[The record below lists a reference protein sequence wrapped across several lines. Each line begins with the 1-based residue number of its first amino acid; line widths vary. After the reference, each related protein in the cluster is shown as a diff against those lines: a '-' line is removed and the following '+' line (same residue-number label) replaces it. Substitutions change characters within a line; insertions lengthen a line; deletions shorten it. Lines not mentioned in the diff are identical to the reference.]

1 MFRTA
6 MAASLSAL
14 AITTAG
20 TAVLAGGAYTTRI
33 EPRPF
38 YGATVTLEEGVRVF
52 RPLPVT
58 RHVVIN
64 PGNKASVSVN
74 YNEERTY
81 NYSRSDN
88 YDHSSGNGSNGGG
101 DYGGG
106 SFGGFSGDGSAGG
119 GKHRGAG
126 GGDFGGRRGF
136 HHGGKPGGKP
146 GGKLN

>member
-1 MFRTA
+1 MSCVNRLTLTA
-6 MAASLSAL
+6 LLTLVASATSS
-14 AITTAG
+14 
-20 TAVLAGGAYTTRI
+20 LAGQATTTRI

-88 YDHSSGNGSNGGG
+88 YDHSSGGNGGEG
-101 DYGGG
+101 RYGGTG
-106 SFGGFSGDGSAGG
+106 YYGGFPIGTPATHNGRGAPGGVFGPIKRNGKGG
-119 GKHRGAG
+119 GKSH
-126 GGDFGGRRGF
+126 
-136 HHGGKPGGKP
+136 
-146 GGKLN
+146 

>member
-1 MFRTA
+1 MSCVNRLTLTA
-6 MAASLSAL
+6 LFTLAASATSS
-14 AITTAG
+14 
-20 TAVLAGGAYTTRI
+20 LAGQATTTRI

-88 YDHSSGNGSNGGG
+88 YDHSSGGNGGQG
-101 DYGGG
+101 GYGGSG
-106 SFGGFSGDGSAGG
+106 YYGGFPIGTPAKLDGRGAPGGVFGPIKRKGKGG
-119 GKHRGAG
+119 GKSH
-126 GGDFGGRRGF
+126 
-136 HHGGKPGGKP
+136 
-146 GGKLN
+146 